1 MSYIGCL
8 DSAAGCKIQKIVH
21 IKMNILRSFWNSPT
35 GLKTTHFWGP
45 AFNWSLPFAAAM
57 DTKKPPETISVN
69 MTGVMCVYSASFMR
83 FAWVVRPRNLH
94 LLACHV
100 TNETMQLYQL
110 SRWFRAQRTLEQN
123 KKEIDAE

>member
-1 MSYIGCL
+1 
-8 DSAAGCKIQKIVH
+8 
-21 IKMNILRSFWNSPT
+21 MNILRSFWNSPT

-45 AFNWSLPFAAAM
+45 TFNWTLPLAAAM

-69 MTGVMCVYSASFMR
+69 MTGASFMR

-94 LLACHV
+94 LLVCHI

-110 SRWFRAQRTLEQN
+110 SRWFRAQREQS
-123 KKEIDAE
+123 KEEANVE

>member
-1 MSYIGCL
+1 
-8 DSAAGCKIQKIVH
+8 
-21 IKMNILRSFWNSPT
+21 MNILRSFWNSPT

>member
-1 MSYIGCL
+1 
-8 DSAAGCKIQKIVH
+8 
-21 IKMNILRSFWNSPT
+21 MNILRSFWNSPT

-45 AFNWSLPFAAAM
+45 AFNWSLPLAAAM

-94 LLACHV
+94 LLVCHM

-110 SRWFRAQRTLEQN
+110 SRWFRAQRVMVHPPDFSSCLLRTQGYRGTSL
-123 KKEIDAE
+123 